1 MPKDV
6 RTISCC
12 YCGAST
18 MLDLRKICRGIL
30 TCDAC
35 GAKLSSTKMKGVMQR
50 EVPLR
55 KARPKPSPTGFKP
68 IPRDKGA
75 YQKPKKTKKK
85 KRKGLLDRL
94 EDIWDDIE
102 DIFD

>member
-12 YCGAST
+12 YCSAST
-18 MLDLRKICRGIL
+18 MLDLRKISRGIL

-35 GAKLSSTKMKGVMQR
+35 GAKLVSAKMQGVMTR
-50 EVPLR
+50 EVPIR
-55 KARPKPSPTGFKP
+55 KVRCKPSPAGFAP
-68 IPRDKGA
+68 IPRGKGG
-75 YQKPKKTKKK
+75 YQKPKKTKTK